1 MSKKESNPQPPTE
14 KAPPYPSAKKRS
26 VWILTKEYNEYDQ
39 YGEYFKNV
47 YFKKPT
53 AGQLSL
59 AGVDHTL
66 IELCLTK
73 GGGRPSTAYD
83 WWWHL
88 NEHEEE

>member
-1 MSKKESNPQPPTE
+1 MTTRQAAEMR
-14 KAPPYPSAKKRS
+14 AHKRS

-47 YFKKPT
+47 YFSKPT
-53 AGQLSL
+53 AEQLKL

-66 IELCLTK
+66 IDLCLTK

-83 WWWHL
+83 CWWHL
-88 NEHEEE
+88 NKHEEE